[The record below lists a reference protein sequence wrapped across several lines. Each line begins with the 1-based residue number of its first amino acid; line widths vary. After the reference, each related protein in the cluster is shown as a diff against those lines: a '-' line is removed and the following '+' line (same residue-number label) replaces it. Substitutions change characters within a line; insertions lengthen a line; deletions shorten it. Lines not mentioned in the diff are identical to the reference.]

1 MEIVD
6 KVIFLDIDGVL
17 QPFSQHRFDHIYNKD
32 VDEMGQLYAK
42 LAEDHGV
49 DYSKYDKYDVAAVYW
64 DWDKKAVGEL
74 KRILNETGAKIV
86 LSSDWKGE
94 TMDRMIDFFKIYDLD
109 KFFVGATIVTTIESM
124 KSLREK
130 KPEYEHLEYRVIE
143 ILEYVSEHPE
153 ITKYVAID
161 DMNLA
166 NLGEEHFVGTRSRL
180 EKENAD
186 KCIELLN
193 S

>member
-1 MEIVD
+1 MENIS

-17 QPFSQHRFDHIYNKD
+17 QPFSQNRFDHIYNKD

-42 LAEDHGV
+42 LGEDFGV

-64 DWDKKAVGEL
+64 DWSKSAVAEL
-74 KRILNETGAKIV
+74 KRVLNETGAKIV
-86 LSSDWKGE
+86 LSSDWKGK

-109 KFFVGATIVTTIESM
+109 KFFVGATMVTSGDSM
-124 KSLREK
+124 KPFLK
-130 KPEYEHLEYRVIE
+130 KKEYQHLEYRVIE
-143 ILEYVSEHPE
+143 ILEYLREHPQ

-161 DMNLA
+161 DMNLSK
-166 NLGEEHFVGTRSRL
+166 LGEQHFVQTGSRL
-180 EKENAD
+180 TKELAD

-193 S
+193 N